1 MNGQGNRQTKRD
13 DPRSYAKEKLTRGQK
28 KFVIFRLWRYLYDY
42 KLLLLLAGIMVLAS
56 NLLALA
62 GPDLSGK
69 AIEAIGIEPGTAD
82 FPKVWY
88 YVLLMLVF
96 YVVSAILS
104 YFLTIIINL
113 ISKNTISKMRRDV
126 FERLTSLPVSF
137 FDKHMTGDIISVISY
152 DIDTVNSTLSTDFI
166 QICKSAITIVGS
178 FIMMVMI
185 APQLV
190 LVFVITIPMSAIFTL
205 TVTRQVRPLFK
216 KRSAKLGEMN
226 GFVEEMLSGQ
236 KTTRAYF
243 RQKTVIDKFSVK
255 NDEAVEAY
263 TKSEYYGTINGPG
276 VNLINN
282 LSLALISIFGAILL
296 LFGKLGLRE
305 ISSFVLYSRKFSG
318 PINEIANIA
327 GDLQSAF
334 SAGERIFRLI
344 DEMPEKPDASTAK
357 VLEGIYGNVAVENV
371 DFGYEEDKKI
381 IKGFDLDVK
390 SGQMIAIVGPTGA
403 GKTTIIN
410 LLMRFYDVWSGD
422 IKVDGE
428 SIYNVTRD
436 SLRKGYS
443 MVLQDTWLFGGTIF
457 ENIAYGKENVTR
469 EEVENAAK
477 AAKIH
482 SYIKRLPDGYD
493 TVLTDNGINISKGQ
507 KQLITIARAMLLD
520 AKMLILDEATSNVD
534 TETEMQIQES
544 MRTLMRDKTC
554 FVIAHRLSTVRHADK
569 IIVLKDG
576 GVVEMGTHDE
586 LMQKNGVYSELYY
599 SQFENALEA

>member
-1 MNGQGNRQTKRD
+1 MNNRQTKRD
-13 DPRSYAKEKLTRGQK
+13 DPRTYSRAGKMTKGQK
-28 KFVIFRLWRYLYDY
+28 KFVILRLWKYLYDF
-42 KLLLLLAGIMVLAS
+42 KLLLLLAAVLVVVS
-56 NLLALA
+56 NVLALA

-69 AIEAIGIEPGTAD
+69 AIDAIGTEAGEAD
-82 FPKVWY
+82 FVKVLY
-88 YVLLMLVF
+88 YVKLMVLF
-96 YVVSAILS
+96 YVVSAVLS
-104 YFLTIIINL
+104 YILTVIINL
-113 ISKNTISKMRRDV
+113 ISKKTISKMRRDV
-126 FERLTSLPVSF
+126 FERLTTLPVSF

-152 DIDTVNSTLSTDFI
+152 DIDTVNASLSTDFI
-166 QICKSAITIVGS
+166 QICKSIITIAGS
-178 FIMMVMI
+178 FIMMLTI
-185 APQLV
+185 APSLV
-190 LVFVITIPMSAIFTL
+190 LVFAVTIPMSALF
-205 TVTRQVRPLFK
+205 TVTVTKLVRPLFK

-243 RQKTVIDKFSVK
+243 RQNTIIDRFSVK
-255 NDEAVEAY
+255 NDEAVDAY
-263 TKSEYYGTINGPG
+263 TRSEYYGTLNGPG

-282 LSLALISIFGAILL
+282 ISLALISIFGAILF
-296 LFGKLGLRE
+296 LFGKLGLGD

-334 SAGERIFRLI
+334 SAGERIFMLI
-344 DEMPEKPDASTAK
+344 DELPEKPDAHTAK

-371 DFGYEEDKKI
+371 DFGYDQDKKI
-381 IKGFDLDVK
+381 IKDFDLDVK

-428 SIYNVTRD
+428 SIYSVTRD
-436 SLRKGYS
+436 SLRKCYS

-469 EEVENAAK
+469 EEVEEAAK

-482 SYIKRLPDGYD
+482 GYIKRLPDGYD

-544 MRTLMRDKTC
+544 MRTLMKDKTC

-569 IIVLKDG
+569 IVVLKDG
-576 GVVEMGTHDE
+576 GIAEMGTHDE

-599 SQFENALEA
+599 SQFENAIEA

>member
-1 MNGQGNRQTKRD
+1 MNNRQTKRD
-13 DPRSYAKEKLTRGQK
+13 DPRTYSRATKMSKGQK
-28 KFVIFRLWRYLYDY
+28 KFVILRLWRYLYDY
-42 KLLLLLAGIMVLAS
+42 KLLLLFAAVMVIVS
-56 NLLALA
+56 NVLALA
-62 GPDLSGK
+62 GPELSGK
-69 AIEAIGIEPGTAD
+69 AIDAIGTEAGMAD
-82 FPKVWY
+82 FGKVWY
-88 YVLLMLVF
+88 YVKLMTVF
-96 YVVSAILS
+96 YVVSAVLS
-104 YFLTIIINL
+104 YILTVIINL

-152 DIDTVNSTLSTDFI
+152 DIDTVNATLSTDFI
-166 QICKSAITIVGS
+166 QICKSIITIVGS
-178 FIMMVMI
+178 FIMMVTI
-185 APQLV
+185 APSLV
-190 LVFVITIPMSAIFTL
+190 LVFVVTIPLSAVFTF
-205 TVTRQVRPLFK
+205 TVTRLVRPLFK
-216 KRSAKLGEMN
+216 RRSAKLGEMN
-226 GFVEEMLSGQ
+226 GFVEEMLGGQ

-243 RQKTVIDKFSVK
+243 RQKTVIDRFSVK

-263 TKSEYYGTINGPG
+263 TKSEYYGTLNGPG
-276 VNLINN
+276 INMINN
-282 LSLALISIFGAILL
+282 ISLALISIFGAILFL
-296 LFGKLGLRE
+296 YGRLGLGD

-344 DEMPEKPDASTAK
+344 DELPEKADADTAK
-357 VLEGIYGNVAVENV
+357 VLEGIYGDVAVENV
-371 DFGYEEDKKI
+371 DFGYDEGKKI
-381 IKGFDLDVK
+381 IKNFDLDVK

-422 IKVDGE
+422 IKIDGE
-428 SIYNVTRD
+428 SIYGVTRD
-436 SLRKGYS
+436 SLRKCYS

-482 SYIKRLPDGYD
+482 GYIKRLPDGYD

-534 TETEMQIQES
+534 TETELQIQES
-544 MRTLMRDKTC
+544 MRTLMKDKTC

-576 GVVEMGTHDE
+576 SIVELGTHDE
-586 LMQKNGVYSELYY
+586 LMRKNGVYSELYY
-599 SQFENALEA
+599 SQFENASDL